1 MTRAVVALLAIACA
15 LPATAARAQ
24 SPDDQESRLG
34 SEFRRE
40 GEAIGDNCSHIA
52 SVIGCATT
60 FVTGE
65 PMHISVGSIAPGNGL
80 GAGPAFVWHSTPSD
94 DWRISG
100 SADAVFTP
108 GGSWRLGTYA
118 TFVRTAMPDSG
129 IGIRIHPYPVLKAYA
144 QATSLATL
152 PYFGIGSDTLR
163 GDKAIFGLRETI
175 VGSQVVWPVTADAI
189 DRLNISLLA
198 EVNGRAVKVMG
209 APSGTSDPSIEQ
221 RYTDA
226 TAPGLSAQPGAVQL
240 GEGVRFAPSVLGSR
254 LRFNYRV
261 WFQQFAAS
269 SGDASFQRWTV
280 DLRHEIPVFGSSA
293 PAARDTNS
301 PNECSIGPT
310 SPGEC
315 PKVAWSDTSINRT
328 GSLTLR
334 ALLSRSVVSGASAVP
349 FYFQQTLGG
358 SDLDGNRVLASYDD
372 YRFRGPHLLL
382 FQETFEH
389 SLFGLPIGLWLSAD
403 QGRVGAQGEALTFTG
418 LRHSETIG
426 LSFRAGGLPVALLT
440 YSTGGPE
447 GHHVAL
453 TLSPTLGG
461 GSSRPALQ

>member
-1 MTRAVVALLAIACA
+1 MMRIGAGLLAIACA
-15 LPATAARAQ
+15 LPVTAAHAQ
-24 SPDDQESRLG
+24 TPDDHESPLG
-34 SEFRRE
+34 AQFRKER
-40 GEAIGDNCSHIA
+40 EAIGDNCAHIA
-52 SVIGCATT
+52 SIMGCATT

-80 GAGPAFVWHSTPSD
+80 GAGPAFVWHATPSD

-100 SADAVFTP
+100 SADAVFTA
-108 GGSWRLGTYA
+108 GGSWRAGTYA
-118 TFVRTAMPDSG
+118 TFVRTAMSDSSL
-129 IGIRIHPYPVLKAYA
+129 GIRIHPYPVLKAYA

-175 VGSQVVWPVTADAI
+175 VGSQVVWPMTADAVS
-189 DRLNISLLA
+189 RLNISLLA
-198 EVNGRAVKVMG
+198 EINGRAVKVMS
-209 APSGTSDPSIEQ
+209 APGGTADPSIEQ
-221 RYTDA
+221 RYTNA
-226 TAPGLSAQPGAVQL
+226 TAPGLSAQPGALQL
-240 GEGVRFAPSVLGSR
+240 GEGVRFAPSVLGSH
-254 LRFNYRV
+254 LRFNYRL

-269 SGDASFQRWTV
+269 SGDGSFQRWTV
-280 DLRHEIPVFGSSA
+280 DLRHEIPVFGSSV
-293 PAARDTNS
+293 PSARDTNS
-301 PNECSIGPT
+301 ANECATGPT
-310 SPGEC
+310 TREC
-315 PKVAWSDTSINRT
+315 PKPSWSNNRT
-328 GSLTLR
+328 GSMTLR
-334 ALLSRSVVSGASAVP
+334 ALVSRSVVSGASAVP

-403 QGRVGAQGEALTFTG
+403 QGRAGAQGEALTFTG

-426 LSFRAGGLPVALLT
+426 LSFRAGGLPVALFT

-447 GHHVAL
+447 GHHIAL
-453 TLSPTLGG
+453 TLSPTLFG